1 MENLLA
7 IVKGK
12 VKFSMQEGDYKK
24 HINQYYDE
32 ELDQTRLLLAD
43 LLTLDA
49 FTAGHDTMTLDLY
62 FLDKSMVTVRNVT
75 DFRVYPDKPKE
86 GPDNAK
92 L

>member
-1 MENLLA
+1 
-7 IVKGK
+7 
-12 VKFSMQEGDYKK
+12 
-24 HINQYYDE
+24 
-32 ELDQTRLLLAD
+32 
-43 LLTLDA
+43 
-49 FTAGHDTMTLDLY
+49 MTLDLY

>member
-1 MENLLA
+1 MENLMA

-24 HINQYYDE
+24 HINQCYDE
-32 ELDQTRLLLAD
+32 ELDQTRLLFSD